1 MNSLK
6 NFFGFFFGFK
16 GRVGRLHYAVFLPI
30 FAVIYLFI
38 AGFLALIGPK
48 LNYHITNGTFGSA
61 EDFLGLAI
69 IFAVVALVLV
79 FKYSHI
85 VRRIHDL
92 NKKATNTNLFQTIL
106 WIDIL
111 SPFTLLITSDIKLL
125 VNLVMTVLSISCLIT
140 LAFKKGNEGENDFG
154 KPQVPFWKKN
164 RGK

>member
-1 MNSLK
+1 MNSIK
-6 NFFGFFFGFK
+6 SFFGFFFGFK
-16 GRVGRLHYAVFLPI
+16 GRIGRLHYGLFLPVFTI
-30 FAVIYLFI
+30 IYLFI
-38 AGFLALIGPK
+38 TGFLTLINQK
-48 LNYHITNGTFGSA
+48 ISNSTMRSSA
-61 EDFLGLAI
+61 EDFLGLAV
-69 IFAVVALVLV
+69 IFAIVALVLV

-92 NKKATNTNLFQTIL
+92 NKKATDTNLFNTVL

-154 KPQVPFWKKN
+154 KPQIPFWKKTN
-164 RGK
+164 S

>member
-1 MNSLK
+1 MNSLR
-6 NFFGFFFGFK
+6 NFLGFFFGFN
-16 GRVGRLHYAVFLPI
+16 GRIGRLHYGLFLSVFTI
-30 FAVIYLFI
+30 IYLFI
-38 AGFLALIGPK
+38 TGFITLI
-48 LNYHITNGTFGSA
+48 NQNISNRTMRGTFGSA
-61 EDFLGLAI
+61 EDFLFLAVT
-69 IFAVVALVLV
+69 FAVVALILV

-92 NKKATNTNLFQTIL
+92 NKKATDTNLFQTIL

-154 KPQVPFWKKN
+154 KPQVPFWKKTN
-164 RGK
+164 S

>member
-1 MNSLK
+1 MNSIK
-6 NFFGFFFGFK
+6 SIFGFFFGFK
-16 GRVGRLHYAVFLPI
+16 GRIVRLHYGLFLPI

-38 AGFLALIGPK
+38 VGFLALIVPK
-48 LNYHITNGTFGSA
+48 INYHIMQGTFGLA
-61 EDFLGLAI
+61 EDFLFLAV
-69 IFAVVALVLV
+69 IFAVVALILV

-92 NKKATNTNLFQTIL
+92 NKKATDTNLFNTVL

-154 KPQVPFWKKN
+154 KPQVPFWKKTN
-164 RGK
+164 S